1 MAPQKQK
8 IFFNFLPCWIKLT
21 QWWKKEVLM
30 NMVRQFQ
37 QKKSEGDVA
46 VNLNMSAIFLN
57 WNFFYERLAIRIF
70 LIRNLSLNCNYFDIS
85 ISLWDKQSFH
95 FNFSGTDIKFLLNFF
110 SRNIIIFNCVFV
122 PFSHRSKSLKLFF
135 VDCKNLSLLLLPN
148 ITITLLLLLLFSFST
163 MALYNSLKN
172 FIIFVTFVRCWEQE
186 VEKSPII

>member
-1 MAPQKQK
+1 MQL
-8 IFFNFLPCWIKLT
+8 FWHFHHF
-21 QWWKKEVLM
+21 V
-30 NMVRQFQ
+30 
-37 QKKSEGDVA
+37 
-46 VNLNMSAIFLN
+46 
-57 WNFFYERLAIRIF
+57 
-70 LIRNLSLNCNYFDIS
+70 
-85 ISLWDKQSFH
+85 DKQSFH

-186 VEKSPII
+186 VEKSPIICYIALEFKWHVKNSKKLWEGFQLVEEYTKISSAM